1 MASPS
6 KSKGLSLCVPLCLV
20 ASLAVAACSAT
31 SRKEDSSL
39 AVPTQKPTK
48 VELQPTGSQLAGPEP
63 KVLIEGLAGPTQIA
77 FGPSGTWLVAELGGE
92 EPSGDENG
100 STGRVL
106 LIDPATKAQRVLAN
120 GLDKPTGVAW
130 INGVVWI
137 MVRRGIVKL
146 ALPAAPLRSLLAPP
160 AATAAPEVS
169 VVLSDLPFNGR
180 SEGTLTP
187 FVNGTFL
194 YETTGNIVNDPGA
207 DPAADPA
214 ANPAQAKPEPG
225 SGTLWSFDPQTTK
238 STAVAV
244 GLKNSYAH
252 VVLSDGRIATTE
264 IGDNIALEPLDEVNI
279 LETVAN
285 KESKQPQS
293 FGWPVCDASGK
304 PLAKQ
309 DTFTCSKATPAWRAF
324 SAHVTPT
331 GIAQYND
338 DLYVSLFVS
347 GQIMRLPGDALARK
361 KESIQKRPPM
371 QTFASG
377 LEGPHTLLLDGTRF
391 LVTETTSGR
400 IVAFDLP

>member
-1 MASPS
+1 VTSPS
-6 KSKGLSLCVPLCLV
+6 PSRGLALGVALCLV
-20 ASLAVAACSAT
+20 GSLAAAACGGTTRT
-31 SRKEDSSL
+31 SESSL
-39 AVPTQKPTK
+39 PVQTQKPTNI
-48 VELQPTGSQLAGPEP
+48 EPRPADSQPSGPKP
-63 KVLIEGLAGPTQIA
+63 TVLIEGLAGPTQIA

-92 EPSGDENG
+92 EPSGNENG

-106 LIDPATKAQRVLAN
+106 LIDPATKAQRVLAK

-130 INGVVWI
+130 INGVVWV

-146 ALPAAPLRSLLAPP
+146 ALPSAPLPSLMTAP

-169 VVLSDLPFNGR
+169 VVLADLPFNGR
-180 SEGTLTP
+180 SEGTITSLA
-187 FVNGTFL
+187 NGTFL
-194 YETTGNIVNDPGA
+194 YETTGNIVG
-207 DPAADPA
+207 
-214 ANPAQAKPEPG
+214 NPASGESEPQPG
-225 SGTLWSFDPQTTK
+225 SGTLWSFDPQTNQ
-238 STAVAV
+238 STVIAV

-279 LETVAN
+279 LKSVVDKA
-285 KESKQPQS
+285 SKQPQS

-309 DTFTCSKATPAWRAF
+309 DTATCSAATPALRAF
-324 SAHVTPT
+324 PAHVTPT

-347 GQIMRLPGDALARK
+347 GQIMRLPSDALPTS
-361 KESIQKRPPM
+361 KEPVEKRPAE
-371 QTFASG
+371 QIFASG
-377 LEGPHTLLLDGTRF
+377 LEGPHTLLLDGTRL

-400 IVAFDLP
+400 IVAFDLPS